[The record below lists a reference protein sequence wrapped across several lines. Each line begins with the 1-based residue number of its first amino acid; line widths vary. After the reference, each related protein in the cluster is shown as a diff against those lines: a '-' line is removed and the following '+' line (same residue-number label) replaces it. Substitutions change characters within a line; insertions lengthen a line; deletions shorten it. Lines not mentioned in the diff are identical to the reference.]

1 MFDNIIH
8 IQIYYGVTMDYLLT
22 DEQKELQAI
31 ARRIALEKVKPV
43 RAKYDEG
50 HEFPWDMVKVFADA
64 GFFEVYVSEEYGGA
78 GGGVLELSLVVEELS
93 RICGGIALA
102 VAATALGTF
111 PILISGSD
119 EQKAKFL
126 PDLLAGRSL
135 AGFGLTE
142 PTAGSDAGSIK
153 TRAEKKGDYYVLNGQ
168 KCFITNGS
176 VAGIYTVIASTDP
189 SKGTRGAS
197 AFILEDGMEG
207 LSYGK
212 IEDKMGIRASATSE
226 LIFDNVKVPVE
237 NLIGKEGH
245 GFIVAMKTLDK
256 SRPGVAAQALG
267 IAQGAL
273 DLAVEYTTQR
283 EQFGQPVAS
292 FQGIQFML
300 ADMHMQV
307 EASRALVYSV
317 ARMIDA
323 GCDGVAKNAAVAKV
337 FAADTAMS
345 VATDAVQL
353 FGGYGYMKDYPIEK
367 FMRDAKITQI
377 YEGTNQINRVVIAKN
392 LIREAASLKT

>member
-1 MFDNIIH
+1 
-8 IQIYYGVTMDYLLT
+8 MDYLLT
-22 DEQKELQAI
+22 EEQKELQAI

-50 HEFPWDMVKVFADA
+50 HEFPWDMVKVFADS
-64 GFFEVYVSEEYGGA
+64 GFFEVYVPEEYGGA
-78 GGGVLELSLVVEELS
+78 GGGVLELCLVVEELS
-93 RICGGIALA
+93 RICGGIALS
-102 VAATALGTF
+102 VAASALGTF
-111 PILISGSD
+111 PILISAND
-119 EQKAKFL
+119 EQKAKYL
-126 PDLLAGRSL
+126 PDLIAGRKL

-142 PTAGSDAGSIK
+142 PAAGSDAGAIK
-153 TRAEKKGDYYVLNGQ
+153 TTAVKKGDYYILNGI

-176 VAGIYTVIASTDP
+176 VAKIYTVIVSTDP
-189 SKGTRGAS
+189 SRGTRGAS
-197 AFILEDGMEG
+197 AFIIEDGMEG
-207 LSYGK
+207 FSYGK

-226 LIFDNVKVPVE
+226 LVFQDCKVPAA
-237 NLIGKEGH
+237 NLIGKEGQ

-273 DLAVEYTTQR
+273 DLALEYTTQR

-292 FQGIQFML
+292 FQGLQFML
-300 ADMHMQV
+300 ADMHASV
-307 EASRALVYSV
+307 EASRALVYAV

-323 GCDGVAKNAAVAKV
+323 GIEGVAKDAAVAKV
-337 FAADTAMS
+337 VAADTAMK

-377 YEGTNQINRVVIAKN
+377 YEGTNQIQRMVIARA

>member
-1 MFDNIIH
+1 
-8 IQIYYGVTMDYLLT
+8 MDYLLT
-22 DEQKELQAI
+22 EEQQELRAI

-43 RAKYDEG
+43 RAKYDQG
-50 HEFPWDMVKVFADA
+50 HEFPWDMVKIFADS
-64 GFFEVYVSEEYGGA
+64 GFFEVYIPEEYGGA
-78 GGGVLELSLVVEELS
+78 GGGVMELSLVVEELS
-93 RICGGIALA
+93 RICGGIALS

-126 PDLLAGRSL
+126 PDLVAGRKL

-153 TRAEKKGDYYVLNGQ
+153 TRAEKKGDYYLLNGQ

-189 SKGTRGAS
+189 TKGTRGAS

-212 IEDKMGIRASATSE
+212 IEDKLGIRASATSE
-226 LIFDNVKVPVE
+226 LIFDNVKVPE
-237 NLIGKEGH
+237 ANRIGKEGQ
-245 GFIVAMKTLDK
+245 GFIVAMKTLDR

-273 DLAVEYTTQR
+273 DLALEYTTQR
-283 EQFGQPVAS
+283 EQFGSTIAS

-307 EASRALVYSV
+307 EAARALVYSV

-323 GCDGVAKNAAVAKV
+323 GKEGVAKDAAIAKV
-337 FAADTAMS
+337 VASDTAMKVS
-345 VATDAVQL
+345 TEAVQL

-377 YEGTNQINRVVIAKN
+377 YEGTNQINRWVIAKS